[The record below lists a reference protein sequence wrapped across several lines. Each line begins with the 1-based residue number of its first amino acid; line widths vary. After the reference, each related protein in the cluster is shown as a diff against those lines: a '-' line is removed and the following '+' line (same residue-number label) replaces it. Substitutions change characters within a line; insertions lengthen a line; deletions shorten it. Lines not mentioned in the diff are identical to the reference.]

1 MSVPCEITPISAFQ
15 STNLNSK
22 IESFDRLGERI
33 LRALGYP
40 LVTVEI
46 HKDQLYENISIAVE
60 MFTKFAGYTKEYLVF
75 DSNLYIPNVGIPIDI
90 LFTLAKTGLSQSRQN
105 DHEISKPN
113 VSYYETLTSVAYVC
127 ISAVPSS
134 TFTSSSSLSV
144 SFPSGIPTFE
154 LISNPTYGELI
165 SFNSA
170 LSANFKSSY
179 VQTPTIQQVEVQAT
193 KLNSAY
199 DYDILDYRKVMAIT
213 EFQEGSTQGINT
225 LFTLEQTLA
234 QQTYFSYAM
243 GNYGFDLVSWYTMK
257 EWIDMREK
265 VLAIK
270 RSFEFN
276 DRTQILKM
284 FPQPNPNGT
293 DRFYGVLNAY
303 IEKPIRDVIKEQWV
317 YQYALALSKISVGRV
332 RGKFGQVQLLGGG
345 SLNYD
350 LLEEG
355 RTEKSELERQLYEG
369 ASAGLGDTDPI
380 LFIVG

>member
-1 MSVPCEITPISAFQ
+1 MSVPCEISPISAFQ

-22 IESFDRLGERI
+22 IETFDRLGERI

-60 MFTKFAGYTKEYLVF
+60 MFTKFAGYTKEYLLF
-75 DSNLYIPNVGIPIDI
+75 DSNLYIPNVGLPIDV
-90 LFTLAKTGLSQSRQN
+90 LYTLAKTGLPQSRQN

-127 ISAVPSS
+127 TNAIPSS

-154 LISNPTYGELI
+154 LVSNPSYDEI
-165 SFNSA
+165 VSFNSA

-179 VQTPTIQQVEVQAT
+179 VQTPTIQQVAT
-193 KLNSAY
+193 ATTRLNSAY
-199 DYDILDYRKVMAIT
+199 DYDILDYRRVMAVT
-213 EFQEGSTQGINT
+213 DFQEGSTQGINT

-243 GNYGFDLVSWYTMK
+243 GNYGFDLVSWYTLK

-276 DRTQILKM
+276 ERTQILKM
-284 FPQPNPNGT
+284 FPQPKQNGS

-303 IEKPIRDVIKEQWV
+303 VEKPIRDVIKEQWV
-317 YQYALALSKISVGRV
+317 YQYALALSKITVGRV

-345 SLNYD
+345 YLNYD

-355 RTEKSELERQLYEG
+355 RSEKAELEKHLYEG
-369 ASAGLGDTDPI
+369 ASAGFGDTDPV

>member
-1 MSVPCEITPISAFQ
+1 MSVPCEISPVSAFQ

-22 IESFDRLGERI
+22 IETFDRLGERI

-40 LVTVEI
+40 LITVEI

-60 MFTKFAGYTKEYLVF
+60 MFTKFAGYTKEYLLF
-75 DSNLYIPNVGIPIDI
+75 DSNLYIPNVGLPIDV
-90 LFTLAKTGLSQSRQN
+90 LYTLAKTGLPQSRQN

-127 ISAVPSS
+127 TNAIPSS

-154 LISNPTYGELI
+154 LVSNPTYSDII

-179 VQTPTIQQVEVQAT
+179 VQTPTIQQVETAAT
-193 KLNSAY
+193 RLNSAY
-199 DYDILDYRKVMAIT
+199 DYDILDYRKVMAVT
-213 EFQEGSTQGINT
+213 DFQEGSTQGINT

-243 GNYGFDLVSWYTMK
+243 GNYGFDLVSWYTLK

-276 DRTQILKM
+276 ERTQILKM
-284 FPQPNPNGT
+284 FPQPKQNGS

-303 IEKPIRDVIKEQWV
+303 VEKPIRDVIKEQWV
-317 YQYALALSKISVGRV
+317 YQYALALSKITVGRV

-345 SLNYD
+345 YLNYD

-355 RTEKSELERQLYEG
+355 RSEKADLEKHLYEG
-369 ASAGLGDTDPI
+369 ASAGFGDTDPI